1 MVGRL
6 RPVVAC
12 EDGRVCA
19 TMVVNMRGLV
29 LVVAALVSP
38 RNRSEL

>member
-6 RPVVAC
+6 RPVATC
-12 EDGRVCA
+12 EDGYVCA
-19 TMVVNMRGLV
+19 IMVVDMRGLV
-29 LVVAALVSP
+29 LVVAAVVSP

>member
-6 RPVVAC
+6 RPVAAC
-12 EDGRVCA
+12 EDGWACT
-19 TMVVNMRGLV
+19 TMVVDMRGLI

-38 RNRSEL
+38 RN